1 MKATQSMRTFE
12 ICIYFIIFIQNSLAQ
27 NLIYTSG
34 YSNVMQ
40 YYLLDVEGD
49 EPILYDYGQQEDV
62 DPNLT
67 FIDIFSG
74 QK

>member
-1 MKATQSMRTFE
+1 MKILKIF
-12 ICIYFIIFIQNSLAQ
+12 IYFIIFIQKSFAQ

-40 YYLLDVEGD
+40 YYLLDVDGN

-74 QK
+74 QKFAI